1 MNEIII
7 LKHIHFFRNCL
18 LRYGP
23 WLFLFIY
30 LLLQFEQ
37 IVNVCLRTLAIAR
50 ALVYFT
56 LLYVIASFHGESAH
70 VHSSCYFG
78 HLKWEGKA
86 TGASW
91 AANPAI
97 ICCRFVSRRF
107 SSCSQSFDRSY
118 QDILFCTRSLVL
130 CPQELVHSLLGVV
143 RFLLTLYQP

>member
-1 MNEIII
+1 MNNFQTYE
-7 LKHIHFFRNCL
+7 LNLFKNCL
-18 LRYGP
+18 FRYGP
-23 WLFLFIY
+23 CLFFFFIVTICFIHVY
-30 LLLQFEQ
+30 
-37 IVNVCLRTLAIAR
+37 LRTLALAR

-97 ICCRFVSRRF
+97 ICCCFVSRRV

-118 QDILFCTRSLVL
+118 QDILFCTRSLFL
-130 CPQELVHSLLGVV
+130 CPQERVHSLLGVV